1 MSLMALYMYIVCH
14 CSPKL
19 SPAFSKENIKIMNKP
34 YKQNYYAYKLFI
46 ADFNKVLYLLLF
58 ILISFPG
65 N

>member
-1 MSLMALYMYIVCH
+1 
-14 CSPKL
+14 
-19 SPAFSKENIKIMNKP
+19 MNKP